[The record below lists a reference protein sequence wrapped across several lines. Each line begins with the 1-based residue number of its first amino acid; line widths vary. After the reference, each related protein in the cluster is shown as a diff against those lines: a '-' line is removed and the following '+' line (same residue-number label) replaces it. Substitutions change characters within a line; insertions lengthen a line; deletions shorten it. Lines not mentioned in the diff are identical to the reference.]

1 MAAVYTIRLVDQAS
15 ASAARV
21 QASLSAV
28 AAAATRT
35 AAAFM
40 TTDRAYR
47 AVASEAE
54 RQARAQLK
62 VARALEAVDK
72 KALAIHRS
80 KLPRAL
86 GGLGDA
92 FGSLRTGVT
101 AATAF
106 VTAAVGGMAV
116 RLGRDFLEA
125 AGSAQQFERNFNRMT
140 GDPAELERTR
150 TLIQKLG
157 LDLAEGEQAA
167 IRFRSSFNETDTQG
181 FLKFFR
187 AMNLD
192 KTQLNS
198 VSRAI
203 GQIQG
208 LGKVQG
214 DELNEVTQ
222 AIPGLSRKNIYEEF
236 AKIRGIDVPQAMKAM
251 AKDGAATD
259 AIRAMMAAALN
270 ARKVADPTG
279 AFDTE
284 GRVKLGGADAAVAES
299 SGDINQRLANL
310 DNGITR
316 IKRNLGENL
325 AKSGFLD
332 DLDRLFARLESFSK
346 LDFGIFERL
355 MGVWKTLNGD
365 YSVDATKILG
375 IDPASGLGKILD
387 FKPGQAMGEA
397 LGAGVAAGIANS
409 QGQAEAAMK
418 SMAAG
423 VITQGNDA
431 FGIHSPS
438 KVMKETGADVAA
450 GLAIGVDDNADLA
463 FSSAESMADGAV
475 AEAEMAAATGGG
487 VSSAHMANVGAAAGN
502 AMGGA
507 AGGAVSGVSVQVAI
521 TVDGS
526 QGPAATVDAIRDFF
540 TTGEFAAILERELE
554 GSGA

>member
-1 MAAVYTIRLVDQAS
+1 MAAVYTIRIIDQAS
-15 ASAARV
+15 AAAARV
-21 QASLSAV
+21 QMALSRVAV
-28 AAAATRT
+28 TTAAT
-35 AAAFM
+35 ASAMKIGGKAEQAFAK
-40 TTDRAYR
+40 D
-47 AVASEAE
+47 AE
-54 RQARAQLK
+54 RLARAQL
-62 VARALEAVDK
+62 RAANAIMRAGKAADTLGK
-72 KALAIHRS
+72 KR
-80 KLPRAL
+80 LPRAL
-86 GGLGDA
+86 GGAGDA
-92 FGSLRTGVT
+92 FSTLRSGVG

-106 VTAAVGGMAV
+106 IAAAVGGMAV

-125 AGSAQQFERNFNRMT
+125 AGSAQQFERNFNRLT
-140 GDPAELERTR
+140 GDPAELQRTR

-157 LDLAEGEQAA
+157 LDLEEGEQAA

-192 KTQLNS
+192 KVQLNS

-203 GQIQG
+203 GQISG

-214 DELNEVTQ
+214 DELNEITQ
-222 AIPGLSRKNIYEEF
+222 AIPGLSRKGIYEEF
-236 AKIRGIDVPQAMKAM
+236 AKIRGTDVPKAMKDM
-251 AKDGAATD
+251 AKDGSATD
-259 AIRAMMAAALN
+259 ALRAIMAASLN
-270 ARKVADPTG
+270 ARKVSDPTG
-279 AFDTE
+279 SFDAE

-299 SGDINQRLANL
+299 AGDITQRLANL

-332 DLDRLFARLESFSK
+332 TLDRLFARLESFSK

-365 YSVDATKILG
+365 YSVDASKILG
-375 IDPASGLGKILD
+375 IDPTSGLGKILD

-409 QGQAEAAMK
+409 QSQAEAAMK
-418 SMAAG
+418 NMAAG

-438 KVMKETGADVAA
+438 KVMADTGADVAA
-450 GLAIGVDDNADLA
+450 GLAVGVDDNADLA
-463 FSSAESMADGAV
+463 FSAAESMADGAI
-475 AEAEMAAATGGG
+475 AEAEMAAATGSGP
-487 VSSAHMANVGAAAGN
+487 SAAHLANVGAAAGG
-502 AMGGA
+502 AMGSSSA
-507 AGGAVSGVSVQVAI
+507 AGGGVSVQVAI
-521 TVDGS
+521 TVDGA

-540 TTGEFAAILERELE
+540 ATGEFASLLERQLE

>member
-1 MAAVYTIRLVDQAS
+1 MALSRVAVTTAATAQAFRMGSKAEQAFARDAERLARSQLRAAS
-15 ASAARV
+15 AIMRAGKAA
-21 QASLSAV
+21 
-28 AAAATRT
+28 
-35 AAAFM
+35 
-40 TTDRAYR
+40 D
-47 AVASEAE
+47 
-54 RQARAQLK
+54 
-62 VARALEAVDK
+62 ALGK
-72 KALAIHRS
+72 K

-86 GGLGDA
+86 GGAGDA
-92 FGSLRTGVT
+92 FGSLRQGVG

-106 VTAAVGGMAV
+106 ITAAVGGMAI
-116 RLGRDFLEA
+116 RMGRDFLEA
-125 AGSAQQFERNFNRMT
+125 AGSAQQFERTFNRLT

-167 IRFRSSFNETDTQG
+167 LRFRSSFNETDTQG

-192 KTQLNS
+192 ATQLNS

-222 AIPGLSRKNIYEEF
+222 AIPGLSRKGIYEEF
-236 AKIRGIDVPQAMKAM
+236 AAIRGIDVAQAMKAM
-251 AKDGAATD
+251 GKDGSSTD
-259 AIRAMMAAALN
+259 AIRAMMQAALK
-270 ARKVADPTG
+270 ARKVSDPTG
-279 AFDTE
+279 GFDAE
-284 GRVKLGGADAAVAES
+284 GRVKLGGADAAMAES
-299 SGDINQRLANL
+299 AGDITLRLANL
-310 DNGITR
+310 DNSITR
-316 IKRNLGENL
+316 IKRNLGENIE
-325 AKSGFLD
+325 KSGLLD
-332 DLDRLFARLESFSK
+332 TLDRLFVRLESFSK

-365 YSVDATKILG
+365 YSVDASKIFG
-375 IDPASGLGKILD
+375 VDPTSGLGKFLD
-387 FKPGQAMGEA
+387 FKPGQVMGEA

-409 QGQAEAAMK
+409 QSQAEAAMK
-418 SMAAG
+418 NMANG

-438 KVMKETGADVAA
+438 KVLAETGQDVAA
-450 GLAIGVDDNADLA
+450 GLAVGVDDNADLA
-463 FSSAESMADGAV
+463 FSAAESMADGAV

-487 VSSAHMANVGAAAGN
+487 VNAAHMANVGAAAGN
-502 AMGGA
+502 AIGSAPSGAGGGVNVSVAISVDGA
-507 AGGAVSGVSVQVAI
+507 A
-521 TVDGS
+521 
-526 QGPAATVDAIRDFF
+526 GPAATVDAIRDFF